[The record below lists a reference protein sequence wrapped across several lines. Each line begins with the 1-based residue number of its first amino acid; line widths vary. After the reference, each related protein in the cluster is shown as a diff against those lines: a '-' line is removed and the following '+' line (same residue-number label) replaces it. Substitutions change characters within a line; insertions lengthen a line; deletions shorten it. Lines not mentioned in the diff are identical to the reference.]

1 MIIDLGKWM
10 NNILLD
16 WGVAPKIANM
26 FDETIIACLMIIV
39 AVCLDFI
46 FRGIFVG
53 GLKQYNKKHE
63 RHWIDLLLKRK
74 VVKHFIRIIPGILV
88 YMLLPL
94 AFVKG
99 KHLLGLFEKICAIY
113 ITMMIA
119 FSIVST
125 LLMFLDI
132 YETRDSNKNR
142 PMKGLIQVCEV
153 IVYFIAAIIVISV
166 LINKSP
172 TTLLTGL
179 GASAA
184 ILMLVFKDS
193 ILSFVAGIQLSAND
207 MLQLGDWIQLP
218 NGDANGYVEEI
229 SINTVKVRNFDNTIS
244 TVPPSNLVNSCF
256 KNWQGMSDSGGRRVD
271 KTIILDIN
279 TLQFCTS
286 DTLDKYR
293 KIPLMEDYQPAEG
306 VTPTNSQVYRV
317 YIERYLRSLP
327 IVNKDLDLIVAQLQL
342 TTYGLPIMVYFFSS
356 NKAWRDYE
364 IIQSDIFDHLL
375 AMVPQFDLKIYQYN

>member
-10 NNILLD
+10 NNILLG
-16 WGVAPKIANM
+16 WVVAPNIANM

-99 KHLLGLFEKICAIY
+99 KHLLGLFEKLCAIY

-125 LLMFLDI
+125 LLMCLDI
-132 YETRDSNKNR
+132 YETRDSNKKR

-184 ILMLVFKDS
+184 ILMLVLTDS
-193 ILSFVAGIQLSAND
+193 LLSFCGVIHIPAHG
-207 MLQLGDWIQLP
+207 MLH
-218 NGDANGYVEEI
+218 V
-229 SINTVKVRNFDNTIS
+229 
-244 TVPPSNLVNSCF
+244 
-256 KNWQGMSDSGGRRVD
+256 
-271 KTIILDIN
+271 
-279 TLQFCTS
+279 
-286 DTLDKYR
+286 
-293 KIPLMEDYQPAEG
+293 
-306 VTPTNSQVYRV
+306 
-317 YIERYLRSLP
+317 
-327 IVNKDLDLIVAQLQL
+327 
-342 TTYGLPIMVYFFSS
+342 
-356 NKAWRDYE
+356 
-364 IIQSDIFDHLL
+364 
-375 AMVPQFDLKIYQYN
+375 